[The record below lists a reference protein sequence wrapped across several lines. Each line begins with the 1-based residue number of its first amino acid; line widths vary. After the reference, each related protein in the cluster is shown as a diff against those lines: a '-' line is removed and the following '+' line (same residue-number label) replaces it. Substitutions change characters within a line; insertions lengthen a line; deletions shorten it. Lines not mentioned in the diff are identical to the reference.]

1 MSLLSVIVP
10 VGERWDPIRDLHA
23 AYTKALE
30 GLVGQYEFIYV
41 LDGPQ
46 PQVESELRQ
55 LVDAGHA
62 LKIIKLARRFGEST
76 ALCVGFDN
84 SRGELLLTLP
94 AYLQIDPQKIPE
106 LFERLGNADMC
117 VARRWPR
124 WDGWLKRSQSYL
136 FHLPLRWLAKAD
148 FRDLG
153 CGVRLLRRR
162 VIEEVRIYGDQHRF
176 IPVLATRHGFKVEEV
191 SVSQATPDARQKLH
205 GPPAYVSRLL
215 DIFSVFFLVKFTKRP
230 LRFFGGIGSA
240 LFVMGLLV
248 LLVLTGEKLFLGET
262 LGDRPLLLLGS
273 LLTVLGIQ
281 VVAIGLIGEIIIFT
295 HARDVKDY
303 VIEEI
308 VG

>member
-10 VGERWDPIRDLHA
+10 FGERWDPVRELHA
-23 AYTKALE
+23 AYTRALA
-30 GLVGQYEFIYV
+30 GLGMPYELIFV
-41 LDGPQ
+41 LDGPV
-46 PQVESELRQ
+46 PAVERELRR
-55 LVDAGHA
+55 LVDEGHS
-62 LKIIKLARRFGEST
+62 LRIIKLARRFGEST

-94 AYLQIDPQKIPE
+94 AYLQVDPQRIPE
-106 LFERLGNADMC
+106 LFERIGTADVC
-117 VARRWPR
+117 IARRWPR
-124 WDGWLKRSQSYL
+124 TDGWLKRMQSRL

-176 IPVLATRHGFKVEEV
+176 LPVLAARQGFRVLEV
-191 SVSQATPDARQKLH
+191 SVPQAPADARQRLH
-205 GPPAYVSRLL
+205 APPAYVSRLL
-215 DIFSVFFLVKFTKRP
+215 DVFSVFFLVKFTKRP
-230 LRFFGGIGSA
+230 LRFFGGIGAA
-240 LFVMGLLV
+240 LFAAGLLV
-248 LLVLTGEKLFLGET
+248 LLLLTGEKLFLGET

-281 VVAIGLIGEIIIFT
+281 VIAIGLIGEIIIFT

-308 VG
+308 VN

>member
-1 MSLLSVIVP
+1 MSMLSVIVP
-10 VGERWDPIRDLHA
+10 VGQRSDPIRELHA
-23 AYTKALE
+23 AYAAALT
-30 GLVGQYEFIYV
+30 GLGMPLEFIYV
-41 LDGPQ
+41 LDGPS
-46 PQVESELRQ
+46 PTVERELRE
-55 LVDAGHA
+55 LVDEGEP
-62 LKIIKLARRFGEST
+62 LRMVKLARRFGEST

-84 SRGELLLTLP
+84 SRGELILTLP
-94 AYLQIDPQKIPE
+94 AYQQIDPQRIPE
-106 LFERLGNADMC
+106 LFERLGSADMC
-117 VARRWPR
+117 IARRWPR
-124 WDGWLKRSQSYL
+124 WDGWLKRGQSYL

-162 VIEEVRIYGDQHRF
+162 VIDEVRIYGDQHRF
-176 IPVLATRHGFKVEEV
+176 LPVLAARQGFKVQEV
-191 SVSQATPDARQKLH
+191 SMSQTQVDARQRLH

-240 LFVMGLLV
+240 LFIAGLVV
-248 LLVLTGEKLFLGET
+248 LLMLTGEKLFFDET
-262 LGDRPLLLLGS
+262 LSDRPLLLLGS

-295 HARDVKDY
+295 HARDIKDY

-308 VG
+308 VN

>member
-10 VGERWDPIRDLHA
+10 VGERWDPIRDLHG

-30 GLVGQYEFIYV
+30 GIVGQYEFIYV

-62 LKIIKLARRFGEST
+62 MKIIKLARPFGEST

-117 VARRWPR
+117 IARRWPR

-136 FHLPLRWLAKAD
+136 FH
-148 FRDLG
+148 
-153 CGVRLLRRR
+153 
-162 VIEEVRIYGDQHRF
+162 
-176 IPVLATRHGFKVEEV
+176 
-191 SVSQATPDARQKLH
+191 
-205 GPPAYVSRLL
+205 
-215 DIFSVFFLVKFTKRP
+215 
-230 LRFFGGIGSA
+230 
-240 LFVMGLLV
+240 
-248 LLVLTGEKLFLGET
+248 
-262 LGDRPLLLLGS
+262 
-273 LLTVLGIQ
+273 
-281 VVAIGLIGEIIIFT
+281 
-295 HARDVKDY
+295 
-303 VIEEI
+303 
-308 VG
+308 